1 MLIHL
6 RCFPSFAGKFREVS
20 TGVLITIQ
28 FVKWFFFYYKPL
40 TFSTAKDNTPE
51 IVLIVFAFLILL
63 GICLAVIIYVYRKKV
78 REM

>member
-20 TGVLITIQ
+20 TGVLIRIQ
-28 FVKWFFFYYKPL
+28 FVKWFFYYKLL